1 MTQDLRRAPRQRA
14 QNPAALLVILCII
27 AILFPQ
33 FALAEPIPPK
43 PQANVYVFD
52 YADLI
57 ESQDE
62 QAMQKIAKAIDDR
75 TKAQVVVVTVNDL
88 SRMEIEEYA
97 LNLFRNWGIGDREKN
112 NGVLILVN
120 KESLIA
126 NQRGRIRIEVG
137 YGLEGA
143 ITDGKAGAILD
154 NFALPAFET
163 GDYSRGSKDAFMA
176 VSAEVAKEYGLDLED
191 SELSGLD
198 SYAVEEDDDLLTDII
213 IAIIIIFF
221 IIITLQD
228 KGKGTQV
235 LSGRSFRSLWRWR
248 LLRRRLR
255 RVRRRRIWRRWLWRI
270 WRRPQWW
277 RRSESIVCQGKFR
290 VSYIQSK

>member
-1 MTQDLRRAPRQRA
+1 MTQDLRRAPKA
-14 QNPAALLVILCII
+14 TGNKIPLLLLVILCII

-163 GDYSRGSKDAFMA
+163 GDYSRGIKDAFMA

-191 SELSGLD
+191 GELSGLE

-213 IAIIIIFF
+213 IAIIII
-221 IIITLQD
+221 
-228 KGKGTQV
+228 
-235 LSGRSFRSLWRWR
+235 
-248 LLRRRLR
+248 
-255 RVRRRRIWRRWLWRI
+255 
-270 WRRPQWW
+270 
-277 RRSESIVCQGKFR
+277 
-290 VSYIQSK
+290 